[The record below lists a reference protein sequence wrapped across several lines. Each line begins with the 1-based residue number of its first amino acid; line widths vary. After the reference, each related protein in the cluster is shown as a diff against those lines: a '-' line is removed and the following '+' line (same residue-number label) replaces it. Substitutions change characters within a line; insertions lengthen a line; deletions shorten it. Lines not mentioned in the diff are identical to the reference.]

1 MLKTTLIILLV
12 LAAVL
17 IGGGSYYY
25 FEIYQPEKYAAS
37 ALLLY
42 QKLES
47 AGLQPDTSLLAGAAD
62 YEKAL
67 KILDGRIKMLE
78 SIKKDL
84 AAIETPKKMENY
96 QKEFLEY
103 IDFELLQHKNA
114 ASSGLFVKAVSD
126 LYKSIQVIYKVDED
140 RTKINTIGDLQKLWD
155 ENVVQIKFAS
165 IEMFRKEIKELE
177 NPSFPEL
184 KTLWDGASPVFDL
197 VLKKIKTFDPKL
209 PLGQIGNAFTPAEQK
224 QLDIYTKNLE
234 KFLKAL
240 ETLTQKYSAY
250 DLLAFKYFPDATPA
264 EISERSLKFYQSI
277 QKLKERYGK

>member
-37 ALLLY
+37 VLLLY

-47 AGLQPDTSLLAGAAD
+47 SGLQPDTSLLAGAAD

-84 AAIETPKKMENY
+84 AAIEIPKKMENY